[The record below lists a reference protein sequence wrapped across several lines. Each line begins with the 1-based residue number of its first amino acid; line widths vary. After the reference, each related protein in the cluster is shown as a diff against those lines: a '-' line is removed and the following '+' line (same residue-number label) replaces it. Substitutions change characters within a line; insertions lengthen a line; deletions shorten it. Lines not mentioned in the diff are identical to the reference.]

1 MDFVKDTGT
10 EHYIE
15 NIDNVNMKFWRNI
28 FQCFMSDFFSVFKI
42 IVKGDKKWRLQ
53 QYNMLVAC
61 SQFSLQQQ
69 NEWPLPQTFELSY
82 GPRISLLS
90 QISFYQEE

>member
-1 MDFVKDTGT
+1 MDFVKDTGI

-42 IVKGDKKWRLQ
+42 IVKGDK
-53 QYNMLVAC
+53 
-61 SQFSLQQQ
+61 
-69 NEWPLPQTFELSY
+69 
-82 GPRISLLS
+82 
-90 QISFYQEE
+90 